1 LAATVLP
8 FPLVGTNPEIENQR
22 RGFWLRMS
30 RERANLTQTA
40 AASQLGLQS
49 QAKSTISGWESGA
62 REPRLRYLKAMAVLY
77 GVPLDLFTDPP
88 PTAYESIDERL
99 RQLAGDAIELGLE
112 DLEVAGESTPDDD
125 VPPAAPPRRRT
136 A

>member
-1 LAATVLP
+1 M
-8 FPLVGTNPEIENQR
+8 GTSSELDDRR
-22 RGFWLRMS
+22 RGFWLRMA
-30 RERANLTQTA
+30 RERANLTQTGA
-40 AASQLGLQS
+40 AERLGLRN

-88 PTAYESIDERL
+88 PTAYESIDARL
-99 RQLAGDAIELGLE
+99 RQLAGDAIGLALE
-112 DLEVAGESTPDDD
+112 DEGTAGEPGHDADDQ
-125 VPPAAPPRRRT
+125 PGGQPRRRS

>member
-1 LAATVLP
+1 MA
-8 FPLVGTNPEIENQR
+8 
-22 RGFWLRMS
+22 

-40 AASQLGLQS
+40 AAEQLGLRN

-99 RQLAGDAIELGLE
+99 RELAGDATALALE
-112 DLEVAGESTPDDD
+112 DLDSEVGAGRGG
-125 VPPAAPPRRRT
+125 AAPRAVSPRRRS

>member
-1 LAATVLP
+1 MA
-8 FPLVGTNPEIENQR
+8 
-22 RGFWLRMS
+22 

-40 AASQLGLQS
+40 AADKLGLKS

-62 REPRLRYLKAMAVLY
+62 REPKLRYLKAMALLY
-77 GVPLDLFTDPP
+77 DVPLDLFTDPP

-99 RQLAGDAIELGLE
+99 RVLAGDAIGLGLE
-112 DLEVAGESTPDDD
+112 DLESEGERGPDAG
-125 VPPAAPPRRRT
+125 APPTAPLRRRS

>member
-1 LAATVLP
+1 M
-8 FPLVGTNPEIENQR
+8 GTNPEIENQR

-40 AASQLGLQS
+40 AANELGLQS

-88 PTAYESIDERL
+88 PTAYESIDARL
-99 RQLAGDAIELGLE
+99 RELVGDATELALADLEAGERPGPDAGDQPGGQPHTQSA
-112 DLEVAGESTPDDD
+112 
-125 VPPAAPPRRRT
+125 
-136 A
+136 

>member
-1 LAATVLP
+1 
-8 FPLVGTNPEIENQR
+8 
-22 RGFWLRMS
+22 MS

-40 AASQLGLQS
+40 AADQLGLQS
-49 QAKSTISGWESGA
+49 QAKSTISGWESGS

-99 RQLAGDAIELGLE
+99 RAIAGDAIALGLADE
-112 DLEVAGESTPDDD
+112 ELAQEPNPDADE
-125 VPPAAPPRRRT
+125 PPGGSPRTRS